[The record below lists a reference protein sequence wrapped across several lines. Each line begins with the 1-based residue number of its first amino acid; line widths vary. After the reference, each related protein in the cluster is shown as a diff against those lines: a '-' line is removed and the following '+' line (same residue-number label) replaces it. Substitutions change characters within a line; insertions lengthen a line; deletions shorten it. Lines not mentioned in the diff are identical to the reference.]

1 MVTLK
6 HPNGCIHDVR
16 DDLVAKFLAAG
27 WEKAVP
33 CEQPIPEEKPK
44 RKRKKV
50 EC

>member
-1 MVTLK
+1 MVTMK

-16 DDLVAKFLAAG
+16 EDLVAKFIAAG

-33 CEQPIPEEKPK
+33 CEQPSEKPK

-50 EC
+50 E